1 MAKKRADGEGNI
13 RKRTNHSWEASVK
26 VDDKRR
32 YLYGKSQ
39 KEVRKN
45 YQHYKMRYI
54 MTHSL
59 MRVT

>member
-39 KEVRKN
+39 KEVREKL
-45 YQHYKMRYI
+45 
-54 MTHSL
+54 SAL
-59 MRVT
+59 W